1 MEENETPNP
10 NGSELN
16 NTNAPGADIA
26 GGAKKM
32 TGKVVEHE
40 VEKVKAKAARKLAN
54 WIRNKL
60 GKESLKSAAKLS
72 LSGPLGLLLLKVF
85 VVLLIAILLIGI
97 VMFIVTMP
105 GMIMEKLKNLA
116 EGVAN
121 AWNAW
126 WGQSTAEQVED
137 EKVYETLDY
146 IEDMGY
152 DLKGHGF
159 LTDYTGNEEQIVDF
173 VLRRF
178 DKVLSAAKILDTED
192 PVSYDDKVGVV
203 RNEEGNIKYAA
214 SDFIIAYLAS
224 ENYIYTIKNFNLDN
238 VNWGEALFSRIGAM
252 FTDNLNNRTGMIVLK
267 HEGSEIGEAK
277 MGIVNEDTYD
287 RLERGNIK
295 IDPKSKTLVIK
306 RGWFNPKMKFSLDGW
321 TGRYGMPVDF
331 LVAIQ
336 TATFMPDLAYDMT
349 QKFNT
354 EVHVLLHKADN
365 GSAIAAYKN
374 EYGKYITFPEI
385 SKAINGMTDDNWL
398 KNLITEIDQ
407 WGLNKNE
414 AQKMF
419 DLGIVPPM
427 HNPPDC
433 GCEQG
438 LKSDN
443 LYWYNEVR
451 ERDPENG
458 TPDDTSDDVSKYY
471 YVTYEID
478 PNTGILKIDS
488 ENNYVCKKD
497 EDGNVIETPLEDNEV
512 YVSST
517 KIGEECKKY
526 LKAVVNYADANNY
539 DSFDTYTPYIEKVKD
554 HWFRDVYFVK
564 NSNNDVDFVDM
575 DYDYESV
582 MKERWTL
589 YEKYTADE
597 SYKGKYNYNPDKAG
611 QEILFVMD
619 DDGNYATESNG
630 EYKVFDGTVEDANP
644 SVLYFKD
651 TNGDYSEYT
660 DGLATAKDNG
670 ITLYRKTV
678 DDDYVEYTGNVAVSK
693 KAVTIDIAEEYE
705 DLGWNKMG
713 TNSYSAYSPEE
724 KEFSEWQP
732 IYQQGVEKYDEQDDE
747 TKKSAM
753 ERLFVEVKYGMVSQT
768 GEGQRTETNPKIKKM
783 FLSNNYFRY
792 DGSAET
798 AEIIT
803 ELRYKVYQKRVLNA
817 AALGLSTANIERY
830 GPLTEEELDDEYQI
844 TYGVDEKK
852 KTEIHKVGDYAGK
865 LEVLTQD
872 ALNAFAMLENTH
884 TLDADYIYRD
894 FKELIVEL
902 GYFEKEQLT
911 DETPRLLQFPIP
923 SIGSAEYP
931 ARSIDKR
938 VNVDG
943 TMLHSKYDI
952 DTNNTYI
959 NLEIAASMV
968 GDLDNDNSQIS
979 ESTETP
985 VENSQISNADAI
997 ESEVTR
1003 VVNSRLSLSANPI
1016 VNTSEVGAVNDG
1028 RGKKTARQVPL
1039 KEFLKKTREMCEFIN
1054 NVGYDYCVLCEPG
1067 KSGNGDTCTCTTDCV
1082 NQYASSGKCQR
1093 VMSGPC
1099 TCQANHCKHSV
1110 HSNSC
1115 YLAPDFETSKS
1126 NGKNNFCCDRL
1137 VKWALQNVDIIA
1149 KDGGAGGAKNLGDYI
1164 MNTLGAKR
1172 YPATEPLKEG
1182 DIVYSS
1188 GHIEIVGE
1196 KKNGGF
1202 VQYNGGHEV
1211 PAGSTEGN
1219 SGSCIGLITQP
1230 FSGAEYILRLPW
1242 GIAEDA
1248 MYEGYEGN
1256 EAVVSPV
1263 TGILIDYGVYNGK
1276 EELKRE
1282 NIDLKYGPTVSIHL
1296 DEEGNVESIE
1306 TNTQN
1311 ATENTEQNA
1320 GQAIDEDEEYVPVF
1334 DSVGYAIIRVLSKD
1348 DFENI
1353 ENGIKNHYWSNY
1365 NGKKG
1370 LLDDITGVFEEA
1382 IKTEDDLEGIL
1393 KDTSMTEQQR
1403 FLAETIYGYKEF
1415 AELYSTYGIYIDETK
1430 EAEEKEAGE
1439 EDEGNTEEV
1448 KKLIS
1453 GYTIYIDGFKCE
1465 LPDDNFIDTNED
1477 GSVADETTL
1486 PDGKDLTL
1494 DSFRISPS
1502 NISNENELI
1511 QTQYEMPDEYRL
1523 ASKKASEKLNVEELI
1538 KADAY
1543 PVMEVDDVIYIKEG
1557 TVIGRTFTDKEVVE
1571 VLRKDKNEKVEDYK
1585 ISLTKTEEELSADD
1599 YKFEDKLIGNYLT
1612 IKMYDSETTAPIE
1625 DVENYMKLDEIKY
1638 EETDTFSILGTV
1650 LSRDEWVEMAYE
1662 YATNHGA
1669 DSVFTNKDN
1678 LGKMYDICVEHGV
1691 NPEYIF
1697 VRGVQ
1702 ESGLR
1707 ASNGNNYWG
1716 YNTPNGA
1723 ALWDGGTWDNVLTLY
1738 CETINTYQD
1747 PSTWQY
1753 EEIMKRYEERKNC
1766 MDNGG
1771 IDPLGFGKPDT
1782 IGGQMCLYSWLGDD
1796 HSANSAGGGGMY
1808 YLYPWGWGGNQY
1820 EGENKIIFESKAEF
1834 ESICGSQHNTS
1845 GGKTSNVATTV
1856 WEQGMYTAYQSR
1868 KIVEMA
1874 KNIFGER
1881 AGTYR

>member
-1 MEENETPNP
+1 MSNDVENEVQEQEGGSQLNDTTAQTVNP
-10 NGSELN
+10 A
-16 NTNAPGADIA
+16 NA
-26 GGAKKM
+26 AKK
-32 TGKVVEHE
+32 TAGAAVNR
-40 VEKVKAKAARKLAN
+40 AKAQATRKMAN
-54 WIRNKL
+54 WVRNKL
-60 GKESLKSAAKLS
+60 GMESLKSAAKLS

-85 VVLLIAILLIGI
+85 IVLLIVILVIGI

-105 GMIMEKLKNLA
+105 GMVMDKLKDLA
-116 EGVAN
+116 EDVAN

-126 WGQSTAEQVED
+126 WGESTADQVED

-152 DLKGHGF
+152 DLKGYGF
-159 LTDYTGNEEQIVDF
+159 LTDYTGNEDQLLNY

-178 DKVLSAAKILDTED
+178 EKTWSVLQVLGTEEG
-192 PVSYDDKVGVV
+192 VSYDDKVGVV
-203 RNEEGNIKYAA
+203 RNEEGNIMYAA
-214 SDFIIAYLAS
+214 SDFIIAYLSS

-238 VNWGEALFSRIGAM
+238 VGALNALFSRIGAL
-252 FTDNLNNRTGMIVLK
+252 FTDYLNNRSGMIVLY
-267 HEGSEIGEAK
+267 HEGSEIGSNSGDA
-277 MGIVNEDTYD
+277 YD
-287 RLERGNIK
+287 SFERGNIK
-295 IDPKSKTLVIK
+295 IDPSSKTLVIK
-306 RGWFNPKMKFSLDGW
+306 RGWFNPTMKFSLDGW
-321 TGRYGMPVDF
+321 TGRYGMPIDF
-331 LVAIQ
+331 LIAIQ

-349 QKFNT
+349 QKFDT
-354 EVHVLLHKADN
+354 EVHVLLHRGDNSSVVAAYRNDN
-365 GSAIAAYKN
+365 GT
-374 EYGKYITFPEI
+374 YITFPEI
-385 SKAINGMTDDNWL
+385 SKAVNGMTDDNWF

-414 AQKMF
+414 AQKMY
-419 DLGIVPPM
+419 DLGIIPPC
-427 HNPPDC
+427 HDTNLGEDGVASC
-433 GCEQG
+433 GCG
-438 LKSDN
+438 FKFVYTGPNDHWWIDLIR
-443 LYWYNEVR
+443 EV
-451 ERDPENG
+451 DDNG
-458 TPDDTSDDVSKYY
+458 TPDDDSDDIVSFYY
-471 YVTYEID
+471 YDCDVDFWGDVT
-478 PNTGILKIDS
+478 K
-488 ENNYVCKKD
+488 KKD
-497 EDGNVIETPLEDNEV
+497 SDGNYIKIE
-512 YVSST
+512 VSPDDVEEKDA
-517 KIGEECKKY
+517 KIGDNCKAY
-526 LKAVVNYADANNY
+526 LKAVVNYADSNHY
-539 DSFDTYTPYIEKVKD
+539 GDVETYTPYIEKVTN
-554 HWFRDVYFVK
+554 HWFRDVYFVR
-564 NSNNDVDFVDM
+564 NSDNEVDFVDM
-575 DYDYESV
+575 DYEYEAM

-589 YEKYTADE
+589 YETYSANEGDKY
-597 SYKGKYNYNPDKAG
+597 YNKDKAG

-619 DDGNYATESNG
+619 ENG
-630 EYKVFDGTVEDANP
+630 EYLKEGDEYVIFDGTVEDANP
-644 SVLYFKD
+644 SVLYVED
-651 TNGDYSEYT
+651 AESESGYSEYKG
-660 DGLATAKDNG
+660 GLATAKEDG
-670 ITLYRKTV
+670 IKLFRKTS
-678 DDDYVEYTGNVAVSK
+678 DDEFVEYTGNVAVSK
-693 KAVTIDIAEEYE
+693 KAITIDITEEYE

-713 TNSYSAYSPEE
+713 PNSYSAYSPEE
-724 KEFSEWQP
+724 KEFSEWQA
-732 IYQQGVEKYDEQDDE
+732 IYKAGVEDYDNEDSDLIR
-747 TKKSAM
+747 SAM
-753 ERLFVEVKYGMVSQT
+753 ERLYVEVKYGMIEQT
-768 GEGQRTETNPKIKKM
+768 GEGQRTETNPEIKKM
-783 FLSNNYFRY
+783 FLNNNYFRY

-803 ELRYKVYQKRVLNA
+803 ELRYKVYQKRLNNA
-817 AALGLSTANIERY
+817 MIAGEDEKSVERY
-830 GPLTEEELDDEYQI
+830 GPLTEEELDDAYEI
-844 TYGVDEKK
+844 TYGTDQNK
-852 KTEIHKVGDYAGK
+852 KTETHKVGDYAGK

-911 DETPRLLQFPIP
+911 DEAPRLLQFPVP

-931 ARSIDKR
+931 ARSIDRR

-952 DTNNTYI
+952 DTNEEYI
-959 NLEIAASMV
+959 KLEIEASMV
-968 GDLDNDNSQIS
+968 GDLSNDNSQVS
-979 ESTETP
+979 EETEAPVNSTET
-985 VENSQISNADAI
+985 SNTDMVDG
-997 ESEVTR
+997 EVTR
-1003 VVNSRLSLSANPI
+1003 VVNNRLSLSANPI
-1016 VNTSEVGAVNDG
+1016 VNTREVGAVNDG
-1028 RGKKTARQVPL
+1028 RGKKTARQVTL
-1039 KEFLKKTREMCEFIN
+1039 KEFLEKTREMCEYIN

-1082 NQYASSGKCQR
+1082 NQYETSGKCQR

-1099 TCQANHCKHSV
+1099 TCEANHCKHSIRK
-1110 HSNSC
+1110 NPC
-1115 YLAPDFETSKS
+1115 GLAPDFETSKS
-1126 NGKNNFCCDRL
+1126 NGKTNFCCDRL
-1137 VKWALQNVDIIA
+1137 VKWALQNVELIA
-1149 KDGGAGGAKNLGDYI
+1149 KDGGAGGAENLGNYI
-1164 MNTLGAKR
+1164 MDTLGAKR

-1211 PAGSTEGN
+1211 PIGATEGKP
-1219 SGSCIGLITQP
+1219 GSSIGFITQP

-1242 GIAEDA
+1242 GQSEDA
-1248 MYEGYEGN
+1248 LYEGYEGN

-1263 TGILIDYGVYNGK
+1263 TGILVDYGVYDSEK
-1276 EELKRE
+1276 ELKRE
-1282 NIDLKYGPTVSIHL
+1282 NIDLKYGPSVKVHL
-1296 DEEGNVESIE
+1296 DEEGNVESVE
-1306 TNTQN
+1306 TPSETTPDNVSANDAQTP
-1311 ATENTEQNA
+1311 
-1320 GQAIDEDEEYVPVF
+1320 EDEEYEPVF
-1334 DSVGYAIIRVLSKD
+1334 ENVGYAVIRVLSKD

-1353 ENGIKNHYWSNY
+1353 ENQITSHYWKSHN
-1365 NGKKG
+1365 NNKG
-1370 LLDDITGVFEEA
+1370 LLDDATGIFEEV
-1382 IKTEDDLEGIL
+1382 IKTEDDLDAIL
-1393 KDTSMTEQQR
+1393 DSDSLTEEES

-1415 AELYSTYGIYIDETK
+1415 AELYSTYGIYVDEVK
-1430 EAEEKEAGE
+1430 EAKEKEEGS
-1439 EDEGNTEEV
+1439 EDESNTEEV
-1448 KKLIS
+1448 RKLIS

-1465 LPDDNFIDTNED
+1465 LPDEEFMDTNDD
-1477 GSVADETTL
+1477 GSVADETTI
-1486 PDGKDLTL
+1486 PKGKELTL
-1494 DSFRISPS
+1494 DSFRISPDK
-1502 NISNENELI
+1502 ISDENELI
-1511 QTQYEMPDEYRL
+1511 QSQYEMPDNYKL

-1543 PVMEVDDVIYIKEG
+1543 PVMEIEDVIYIKEG

-1571 VLRKDKNEKVEDYK
+1571 ELRKDRNEKVEDYK
-1585 ISLTKTEEELSADD
+1585 ISSTKTDEERSSDD
-1599 YKFEDKLIGNYLT
+1599 YKFEDKLIGNYLR
-1612 IKMYDSETTAPIE
+1612 IKMYDTETTAPVE
-1625 DVENYMKLDEIKY
+1625 DVENYMKLDIVKY

-1650 LSRDEWVEMAYE
+1650 LSRDEWVEMAYK
-1662 YATNHGA
+1662 YASNHGA

-1723 ALWDGGTWDNVLTLY
+1723 DLWDGGSWDNVLTLY

-1753 EEIMKRYEERKNC
+1753 DEIMKRYDERKNC
-1766 MDNGG
+1766 TDNGG

-1820 EGENKIIFESKAEF
+1820 EGENKIIFESKTEF
-1834 ESICGSQHNTS
+1834 ESICGSQHGTS

>member
-1 MEENETPNP
+1 MSENETPNP

-105 GMIMEKLKNLA
+105 GMIMEKLKDLA

-287 RLERGNIK
+287 KLERGNIK

-365 GSAIAAYKN
+365 ASAIAAYKN
-374 EYGKYITFPEI
+374 EFGKYITFPEI
-385 SKAINGMTDDNWL
+385 SKAVNGMTDDNWL

-438 LKSDN
+438 LKSDK
-443 LYWYNEVR
+443 LYWFNEVR

-471 YVTYEID
+471 YVTFEVD
-478 PNTGILKIDS
+478 PNTGMLKIDS
-488 ENNYVCKKD
+488 ENNYVCEKD
-497 EDGNVIETPLEDNEV
+497 EEGNIIETPLEDNDV

-517 KIGEECKKY
+517 KIGDECKKY

-539 DSFDTYTPYIEKVKD
+539 EKFETYTPYIEKVKD

-597 SYKGKYNYNPDKAG
+597 SCKGKYNYNPDKAG

-619 DDGNYATESNG
+619 DEGNYATESNG

-713 TNSYSAYSPEE
+713 TDSYSAYSPDE
-724 KEFSEWQP
+724 KEFSEWQA
-732 IYQQGVEKYDEQDDE
+732 IYKQGVEKYDKETDE
-747 TKKSAM
+747 TKKAAM
-753 ERLFVEVKYGMVSQT
+753 KRLFVEVKYGMVSQT
-768 GEGQRTETNPKIKKM
+768 GEGQRTETNSKIKKM

-803 ELRYKVYQKRVLNA
+803 ELRYKVYQNRVLTA
-817 AALGLSTANIERY
+817 AALGLSTDNIERY
-830 GPLTEEELDDEYQI
+830 GPLTEKELDDEYQI

-968 GDLDNDNSQIS
+968 GDLDNENSQAS
-979 ESTETP
+979 ETTETP
-985 VENSQISNADAI
+985 IENSQISSADSI

-1039 KEFLKKTREMCEFIN
+1039 KEFLKKTREMCEYIN

-1099 TCQANHCKHSV
+1099 TCDANHCKHSV

-1137 VKWALQNVDIIA
+1137 VKWALQNVELIA
-1149 KDGGAGGAKNLGDYI
+1149 KDGGAGGAENLGNYI

-1172 YPATEPLKEG
+1172 YPVTEPLKEG

-1211 PAGSTEGN
+1211 PAGATEGN

-1242 GIAEDA
+1242 GISEDA

-1306 TNTQN
+1306 TNDQN
-1311 ATENTEQNA
+1311 VTEETENTEQNA
-1320 GQAIDEDEEYVPVF
+1320 GQAIEDEDYVPVF

-1353 ENGIKNHYWSNY
+1353 ENGIRNHYWSNY

-1439 EDEGNTEEV
+1439 DDEGNTEEV

-1511 QTQYEMPDEYRL
+1511 QSQYEMPDEYRL
-1523 ASKKASEKLNVEELI
+1523 ASKKATEKLNVEELI

-1543 PVMEVDDVIYIKEG
+1543 PVMEVNDVIYIKEG

-1571 VLRKDKNEKVEDYK
+1571 ELRKDKNEKVEDYK
-1585 ISLTKTEEELSADD
+1585 ISTTKTEAELNAED

-1625 DVENYMKLDEIKY
+1625 DVENYMKLDEAKPGGDQEYQFQEGDLEILADAIHHEGCGSYCASLLGTTSEEDKLYLAKSTGYTIINKLNTDSGFAPDYNDSSKLWDDSKSPLYNLLCRIPNGSKY
-1638 EETDTFSILGTV
+1638 QQKAQSYGFTKGLNDGWYAIAPDLRHRIETDDLYYCDICF
-1650 LSRDEWVEMAYE
+1650 EAAE
-1662 YATNHGA
+1662 YIKDN
-1669 DSVFTNKDN
+1669 DSMNFTN
-1678 LGKMYDICVEHGV
+1678 
-1691 NPEYIF
+1691 
-1697 VRGVQ
+1697 
-1702 ESGLR
+1702 
-1707 ASNGNNYWG
+1707 NGNF
-1716 YNTPNGA
+1716 GA
-1723 ALWDGGTWDNVLTLY
+1723 
-1738 CETINTYQD
+1738 
-1747 PSTWQY
+1747 QY
-1753 EEIMKRYEERKNC
+1753 
-1766 MDNGG
+1766 
-1771 IDPLGFGKPDT
+1771 
-1782 IGGQMCLYSWLGDD
+1782 
-1796 HSANSAGGGGMY
+1796 AAGEGM
-1808 YLYPWGWGGNQY
+1808 P
-1820 EGENKIIFESKAEF
+1820 
-1834 ESICGSQHNTS
+1834 HTM
-1845 GGKTSNVATTV
+1845 
-1856 WEQGMYTAYQSR
+1856 WEQGGNYYGEH
-1868 KIVEMA
+1868 KLWLWIDIN
-1874 KNIFGER
+1874 KNGNKDSGESDYYLFD
-1881 AGTYR
+1881 TEE